1 MTLTPAY
8 GRDYTS
14 AAAARADFDAGKDF
28 ILNEYGHRYDGK
40 PINKEQIP
48 QGTNVKIRYAQLRK
62 AVGFKVPAPVG
73 GAS

>member
-28 ILNEYGHRYDGK
+28 ILNEHGHRYDGK

-48 QGTNVKIRYAQLRK
+48 PGTNVKIRYAQLRK